1 MWNLHLFKN
10 IILLYQCHPLLWKV
24 ILKKWSYF
32 MQFTSWFIFFL
43 LLTVIII
50 SPELLQKSLIHLYL
64 DVLLC
69 TKKQDVILKAN
80 LYISGNDIYIYSIF
94 WTKLEF
100 LVLLSYFR
108 IRKKNYQTHSIKF
121 RIPIVWLKTLLKM
134 FS

>member
-1 MWNLHLFKN
+1 
-10 IILLYQCHPLLWKV
+10 
-24 ILKKWSYF
+24 

-50 SPELLQKSLIHLYL
+50 SPELQQKSLIHLRL

-94 WTKLEF
+94 WMKLEF
-100 LVLLSYFR
+100 LVLLSYFK
-108 IRKKNYQTHSIKF
+108 IRKKII
-121 RIPIVWLKTLLKM
+121 RPIFL
-134 FS
+134 SS